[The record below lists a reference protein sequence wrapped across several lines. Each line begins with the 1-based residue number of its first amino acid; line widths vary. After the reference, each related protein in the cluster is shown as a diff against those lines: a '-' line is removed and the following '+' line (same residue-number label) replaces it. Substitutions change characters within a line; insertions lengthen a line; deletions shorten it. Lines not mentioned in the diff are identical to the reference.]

1 MRKLLRFVV
10 LLFLLAAVAAALLV
24 IFIDRAAKTAIEE
37 GGTYALGVPTHLE
50 KADIGLTSGRFALTG
65 LAIDNPQGFDA
76 PRFLSIGRGE
86 LALTLGS
93 LTEDTIEAPT
103 LELSGIELALE
114 RKDGK
119 ANYDTIL
126 ASLERFSSKDDG
138 KSAPQPKGDE
148 PQSTKR
154 FVIREVI
161 VRDVKAT
168 IQLLPIGGELT
179 KTTVTVPS
187 IRLTNVGEDGRSMS
201 QLFAEVLDGIL
212 RAVIDVGGKDLPK
225 ELLKD
230 LKQKLPDVEALKRSL
245 ENEVKGA
252 LDDLQ
257 EKSKEL
263 GGELG
268 KEAEKALDGAKKELE
283 GLFEKK

>member
-1 MRKLLRFVV
+1 MRTLLRFVV
-10 LLFLLAAVAAALLV
+10 LLLLLAAIAATLLV
-24 IFIDRAAKTAIEE
+24 VFVDRAAKTAIEE

-50 KADIGLTSGRFALTG
+50 QADIGLTSGRFALTG
-65 LAIDNPQGFDA
+65 LAIDNPQGFEA
-76 PRFLSIGRGE
+76 PRFLSVGKGE

-93 LTEDTIEAPT
+93 LTSDTIEAPT

-119 ANYDTIL
+119 ANYDAIL
-126 ASLERFSSKDDG
+126 ASLERFSSKDGG
-138 KSAPQPKGDE
+138 KAEPTPKTDE
-148 PQSTKR
+148 PQSAKR

-187 IRLTNVGEDGRSMS
+187 LRLTNVGDDGQSMS

-245 ENEVKGA
+245 ETEVQGA
-252 LDDLQ
+252 LDELQ
-257 EKSKEL
+257 KKGKEL

-268 KEAEKALDGAKKELE
+268 KEAEKALEGAKKELD